1 MSSKKAEGVRAAYF
15 DAARYAR
22 GDGMHQDAFNRLK
35 RAGNNTR
42 FNWLYE
48 IYSLWHLNRVFMSED
63 TMLERARRASVDME
77 FAQHVAMAVFAACR
91 RINNL
96 SSALACDKA
105 ALLDLLLNERRYW
118 ATTVQV
124 VGAAAELMTRLDGF
138 MDTLLFHL
146 QEEAAITPLP
156 REAVHMEL
164 PLVFSGV
171 RMEDSARFVYSDS
184 ESAPSSPRSG
194 ACTPPGSLPG
204 RLPARRASSGALPMC
219 TSPKSRMASPKTPG
233 SKGTLLNNLTKRL
246 SLSRG
251 APVDT
256 PRSPRSPQ

>member
-22 GDGMHQDAFNRLK
+22 GDGMHQDVFNRLK

-63 TMLERARRASVDME
+63 TMLDRARRASVDME
-77 FAQHVAMAVFAACR
+77 FAQRVAMTVFAACK
-91 RINNL
+91 RINNIC
-96 SSALACDKA
+96 SALACDKA
-105 ALLDLLLNERRYW
+105 ALMDVLLNERRYW

-124 VGAAAELMTRLDGF
+124 VGAAAELMDKLDGF

-146 QEEAAITPLP
+146 QEEAAITLPLP
-156 REAVHMEL
+156 REHAAMEL

-184 ESAPSSPRSG
+184 DSAPVSPRSG
-194 ACTPPGSLPG
+194 TVTPPTSAGKAPV
-204 RLPARRASSGALPMC
+204 RRASSGALPTC
-219 TSPKSRMASPKTPG
+219 TSPRTRMAPSKTQSAG
-233 SKGTLLNNLTKRL
+233 KSTLLTNLTKRL
-246 SLSRG
+246 SRG
-251 APVDT
+251 APLDP
-256 PRSPRSPQ
+256 PRSPGSPQ